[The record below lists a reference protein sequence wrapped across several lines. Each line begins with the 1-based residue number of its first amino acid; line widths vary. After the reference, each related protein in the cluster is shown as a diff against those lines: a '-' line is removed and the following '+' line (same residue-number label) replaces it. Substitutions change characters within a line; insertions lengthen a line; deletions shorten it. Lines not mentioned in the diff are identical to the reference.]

1 MTTDPTSLDL
11 LHDLVLPPATPWW
24 PPAPG
29 WLWLIGAG
37 CVLALYL
44 LVRALIHRQ
53 QNRYR
58 HEALAE
64 LVRLEAAPA
73 SAQGEVLTALAELLK
88 RTAMTAYTRA
98 RVAEL
103 GGDEWFAFL
112 DRTGATNFSDG
123 LGAALDDANYRPHT
137 AAWDDE
143 QTRKLAS
150 EIRHW
155 IRRHITAE
163 KLATLDAQHPGD
175 TPVATTRARAA

>member
-1 MTTDPTSLDL
+1 
-11 LHDLVLPPATPWW
+11 
-24 PPAPG
+24 
-29 WLWLIGAG
+29 
-37 CVLALYL
+37 VLALYL

-53 QNRYR
+53 QNRYH

-103 GGDEWFAFL
+103 GGDEWFASL